1 MKAIENCGSIYFTR
15 GCLQWTELLGQA
27 DWSPLSEYYFD
38 NIQDF

>member
-15 GCLQWTELLGQA
+15 GCLLLLLGQA